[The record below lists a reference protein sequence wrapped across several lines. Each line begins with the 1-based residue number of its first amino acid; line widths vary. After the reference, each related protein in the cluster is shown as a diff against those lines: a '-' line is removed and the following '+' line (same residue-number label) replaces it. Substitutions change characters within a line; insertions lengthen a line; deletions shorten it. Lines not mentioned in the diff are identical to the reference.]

1 MWRTR
6 SPFDESR
13 ILRWALKLVGF
24 GWTAFLVGTVPAA
37 LFTDAG
43 LESHPLGKLGAW
55 GDSGFEYV
63 VMIAALNVGLGLY
76 LVVASSNPAKYWC
89 AIDIF
94 LVCQTLHITSMG
106 SWHLCPAT
114 ICTGP
119 ETFPWASSLLRS

>member
-1 MWRTR
+1 MREFVNARAYAR
-6 SPFDESR
+6 SM
-13 ILRWALKLVGF
+13 
-24 GWTAFLVGTVPAA
+24 TQHPAA

-106 SWHLCPAT
+106 VMAFMPSHHMHWAGGVPLGIVVVPVLAT
-114 ICTGP
+114 VGLP
-119 ETFPWASSLLRS
+119 LRSYAVRR